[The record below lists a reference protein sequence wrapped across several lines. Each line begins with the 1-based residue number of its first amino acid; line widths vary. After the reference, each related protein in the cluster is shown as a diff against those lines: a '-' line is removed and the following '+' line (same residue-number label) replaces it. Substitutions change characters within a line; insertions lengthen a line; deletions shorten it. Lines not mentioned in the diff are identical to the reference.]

1 MFLQTVLLTLAVFM
15 SQDTLNLCD
24 KLTNKLFFTV
34 YLNMPLIVAFFVR
47 RNLSLQTP
55 YGHLFITDSSL
66 RPEDATIRTIPTT
79 VDSWVCLFG
88 IHIKEV
94 QLLLFY

>member
-1 MFLQTVLLTLAVFM
+1 MVL
-15 SQDTLNLCD
+15 
-24 KLTNKLFFTV
+24 
-34 YLNMPLIVAFFVR
+34 FFVR
-47 RNLSLQTP
+47 WNLSLRTP
-55 YGHLFITDSSL
+55 YRHLFITDGSL
-66 RPEDATIRTIPTT
+66 RPEDATIRTIPTSIIRST